1 MLDWDPGQ
9 TAWYVGKSA
18 KPWFVCMHPLHISFH
33 KAKEAKDPRRVAANI
48 KLIHPETDH
57 FRASHDL
64 TRRRAQ
70 VTSGAVS
77 YHTSPRRNLPDLS
90 FGQMYAY
97 DVTGKN
103 HQFLPL
109 FPAPLYW
116 WHFER
121 QFRVA
126 LNHDST
132 RIIHEL
138 PDHRPWGNTGD
149 CKFSDDA
156 RIKKCVERA
165 NMCHSG

>member
-1 MLDWDPGQ
+1 
-9 TAWYVGKSA
+9 
-18 KPWFVCMHPLHISFH
+18 MHPLHISFH

-57 FRASHDL
+57 FASHDL

-70 VTSGAVS
+70 VTSEAVS
-77 YHTSPRRNLPDLS
+77 CHTSPRRNLPDLS

-121 QFRVA
+121 CQFRVA

-138 PDHRPWGNTGD
+138 LDHGAILETVSSLTMLESKNVW
-149 CKFSDDA
+149 
-156 RIKKCVERA
+156 RA
-165 NMCHSG
+165 NVCHSG